1 LHKLARKQLILS
13 GGFVR
18 RAQLI
23 LKIARLHGAK
33 LPTVGLRVAW
43 PPALPQDREALV
55 QQEALLVGA
64 GVHPPTQ
71 AMQLLNEQD
80 PPQLLER
87 VLEENERFVAAG
99 LPSPMSAGR
108 AGGAGNRA
116 GNGSTPPSAT
126 SGPQGGNGQ

>member
-1 LHKLARKQLILS
+1 
-13 GGFVR
+13 
-18 RAQLI
+18 